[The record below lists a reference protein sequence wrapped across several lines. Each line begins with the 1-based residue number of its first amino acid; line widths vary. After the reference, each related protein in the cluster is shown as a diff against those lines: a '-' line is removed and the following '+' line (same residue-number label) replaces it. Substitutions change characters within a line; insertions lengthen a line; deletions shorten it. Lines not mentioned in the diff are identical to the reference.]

1 MDQKNEQKAPLRI
14 KNLAEL
20 KRCIRPGTELVATSH
35 SKHPALV
42 GLVRVVTEVQTN
54 AYYSVVKDQPT
65 HQYSTCKPTHQY
77 STCNYGKGFRSDFE
91 KASNYL
97 FEGTTI
103 KVLDRRSS
111 DGSVLYEMEL
121 YPGEYLVLG
130 QKNDMEENADIRE
143 DNGEI
148 KQEGMNMTL

>member
-1 MDQKNEQKAPLRI
+1 MILLFQN
-14 KNLAEL
+14 NLQFL
-20 KRCIRPGTELVATSH
+20 LLLVDFYNILCFFSRP
-35 SKHPALV
+35 
-42 GLVRVVTEVQTN
+42 
-54 AYYSVVKDQPT
+54 
-65 HQYSTCKPTHQY
+65 
-77 STCNYGKGFRSDFE
+77 
-91 KASNYL
+91 YL

>member
-1 MDQKNEQKAPLRI
+1 MCDQKRY
-14 KNLAEL
+14 
-20 KRCIRPGTELVATSH
+20 RTG
-35 SKHPALV
+35 
-42 GLVRVVTEVQTN
+42 
-54 AYYSVVKDQPT
+54 
-65 HQYSTCKPTHQY
+65 KPR
-77 STCNYGKGFRSDFE
+77 SRKGFRSDFE